1 MYKYPLAN
9 PDIGEFEA
17 QYVAEVIRAGWVSS
31 RGPQV
36 AQFENNFAAHC
47 GARHA
52 VATCNG
58 TAALQLALASLDI
71 GPGDEVIVPTLTYV
85 ASVSAAIYLGATPVL
100 VDVDPQTACIGPREL
115 EGAISPRTRAII
127 AVHLYGIPV
136 DLDAVASVAT
146 PRGVAVVEDA
156 AQALD
161 TLYKG
166 KRVGSLGRVGIFSF
180 FPNKVIT
187 TGEGGMLV
195 TNDDELAQNARH
207 LHDHASNP
215 TDRYWY
221 DRIGYNFRMS
231 NLQAALGLAQLSR
244 IAVIES
250 TRLTIMKAYRQQLR
264 DVEEISL
271 PMHPSWAGPSR
282 FLCGVLFENREIRD
296 AISARLAENSV
307 ETHSFFHPIHQMPA
321 FLERCRMPTRA
332 SYAVAE
338 DFAARGLCLPGGP
351 RLSIADITEI
361 CELLRSAV
369 RDLTTSRPVPRFF
382 VPAREEED

>member
-9 PDIGEFEA
+9 PDLGELEA
-17 QYVAEVIRAGWVSS
+17 QSVAEAVRGGWVSA

-36 AQFENNFAAHC
+36 AEFENKFAAHC
-47 GARHA
+47 GAAHA

-58 TAALQLALASLDI
+58 TAALQLSLASLGI
-71 GPGDEVIVPTLTYV
+71 GQGDEVIVPTLTYV

-100 VDVDPQTACIGPREL
+100 VDVDSQTACIDPREL
-115 EGAISPRTRAII
+115 EGALSPRTRAII

-156 AQALD
+156 AEALD
-161 TLYKG
+161 TFYKG
-166 KRVGSLGRVGIFSF
+166 KRVGTIGRVGIFSF
-180 FPNKVIT
+180 FANKLIT

-195 TNDDELAQNARH
+195 TNDGELARNARH
-207 LHDHASNP
+207 LYDHASDRTN
-215 TDRYWY
+215 RYWH

-244 IAVIES
+244 VAMIES
-250 TRLTIMKAYRQQLR
+250 YKLAIIEAYRQQLC

-271 PMHPSWAGPSR
+271 PTHPPWSGRSR
-282 FLCGVLFENREIRD
+282 FLCGVLFKNREVRE
-296 AISARLAENSV
+296 AVSARLAENGV
-307 ETHSFFHPIHQMPA
+307 ETHNYFQPVHLMPA
-321 FLERCRMPTRA
+321 FRERCRMPTGA

-338 DFAARGLCLPGGP
+338 DFAARGLCLPSGP
-351 RLSIADITEI
+351 RLSLAEIREI
-361 CELLRSAV
+361 CGLLRSAL
-369 RDLTTSRPVPRFF
+369 RDV
-382 VPAREEED
+382 AR